1 MQKSYNAGTVTG
13 TGNSTGGVCGYNYD
27 GTVQKSY
34 NAGAVTAA
42 GTLYVGGV
50 CGYNYGG
57 TVQECYNTTTGKVS
71 GKMYVGGVCGSNDGG
86 TVQECY
92 NTTTGKVSGKM
103 YVGGV
108 CGYNNKTVQDCYNT
122 ASVTGEGTS
131 SESIGGI
138 CGWNASTVERC
149 YNTGVV
155 SGKNR
160 VGAICGEV
168 DSNATTTDCYYL
180 EGTSQ
185 KAFGYGSGGAN
196 CESRPERG
204 FRNGEVAY
212 LLQEAVK
219 KADAT
224 AAQVWGQRIGTDKT
238 PVLNS
243 ESTYTVYTT
252 LNDSPCPGGYSN
264 TKNDTLNHR
273 YDENGECIYCG
284 DKKAQVAYTVTIP
297 ATVELGGDAA
307 TISAT
312 DVVLPDGK
320 QLNVKVDSSSEF
332 KVTLDGDTRGYTVTN
347 GNTKVT
353 PGSTVLTVSQN
364 TDSTSTD
371 LTFNTPASTTYS
383 GTYTGTVTFTVSV
396 D

>member
-1 MQKSYNAGTVTG
+1 
-13 TGNSTGGVCGYNYD
+13 
-27 GTVQKSY
+27 
-34 NAGAVTAA
+34 
-42 GTLYVGGV
+42 
-50 CGYNYGG
+50 
-57 TVQECYNTTTGKVS
+57 
-71 GKMYVGGVCGSNDGG
+71 MYVGGVCGSNDGG

-103 YVGGV
+103 DVGGV

-168 DSNATTTDCYYL
+168 SSNATTTDCYYL
-180 EGTSQ
+180 AGTNEN
-185 KAFGYGSGGAN
+185 AFGYGSGGAN
-196 CESRPERG
+196 CDSKTELK
-204 FRNGEVAY
+204 FQNGEVAY

-219 KADAT
+219 NAAT
-224 AAQVWGQRIGTDKT
+224 AGTTAPQVWGQRIGTDKT

-243 ESTYTVYTT
+243 EATYTVYTT
-252 LNDSPCPGGYSN
+252 LNDSPCKGGYSN
-264 TKNDTLNHR
+264 KENDTLNHR

-297 ATVELGGDAA
+297 ATVQLGGDAA
-307 TISAT
+307 TIRAT
-312 DVVLPDGK
+312 DVVLPTGK
-320 QLNVKVDSSSEF
+320 QLNVKVDSSSKF
-332 KVTLDGDTRGYTVTN
+332 TVTLDGTNEDEQTYTVNN
-347 GNTKVT
+347 GAVN
-353 PGSTVLTVSQN
+353 PGDTVLSVSQ
-364 TDSTSTD
+364 STASASTD
-371 LTFNTPASTTYS
+371 LTFNPPSSTTYS

-396 D
+396 DNAS

>member
-13 TGNSTGGVCGYNYD
+13 TGNFTGGVCGYN
-27 GTVQKSY
+27 
-34 NAGAVTAA
+34 
-42 GTLYVGGV
+42 
-50 CGYNYGG
+50 
-57 TVQECYNTTTGKVS
+57 
-71 GKMYVGGVCGSNDGG
+71 NDG

-131 SESIGGI
+131 SGSIGGI

-168 DSNATTTDCYYL
+168 DSNATTDCYYL
-180 EGTSQ
+180 AGTSRT
-185 KAFGYGSGGAN
+185 AFGKGIGVN
-196 CESRPERG
+196 CDSKTELK
-204 FRNGEVAY
+204 FQNGEVAY

-219 KADAT
+219 IAAT
-224 AAQVWGQRIGTDKT
+224 AGTTAPQVWGQKLGEDKT

-243 ESTYTVYTT
+243 EATYTVYTT
-252 LNDSPCPGGYSN
+252 LNDSPCKGGYSN
-264 TKNDTLNHR
+264 TPNDTLNHR

-284 DKKAQVAYTVTIP
+284 DKKAQVAYIVTIP
-297 ATVELGGDAA
+297 ATVTLGSDAA
-307 TISAT
+307 TISASG
-312 DVVLPDGK
+312 VVLPDDK
-320 QLNVKVDSSSEF
+320 QLNVKVADGSPFE
-332 KVTLDGDTRGYTVTN
+332 VTLDGDTRAYTVTN
-347 GNTKVT
+347 VTDGGTEVKPGGN
-353 PGSTVLTVSQN
+353 PVLTVVNGVAESSVKLQ
-364 TDSTSTD
+364 
-371 LTFNTPASTTYS
+371 FNKPESTTYS
-383 GTYTGTVTFTVSV
+383 GTYTGTVNFTVSV
-396 D
+396 DDKS

>member
-1 MQKSYNAGTVTG
+1 MCGYNYDGTVQKSYNAGTVTG
-13 TGNSTGGVCGYNYD
+13 TGNFTGGVCGYNYD

-71 GKMYVGGVCGSNDGG
+71 GK
-86 TVQECY
+86 T
-92 NTTTGKVSGKM
+92 

-122 ASVTGEGTS
+122 ASVTGEGIS

-180 EGTSQ
+180 ERKSD
-185 KAFGYGSGGAN
+185 KAFGKGIGAN
-196 CESRPERG
+196 CDSKTELK
-204 FRNGEVAY
+204 FQNGEVAY
-212 LLQEAVK
+212 LLQQAVT
-219 KADAT
+219 AEDTT

-243 ESTYTVYTT
+243 EATYTVYTT
-252 LNDSPCPGGYSN
+252 LNDSPCKGGYSN
-264 TKNDTLNHR
+264 KENDTLNHR

-297 ATVELGGDAA
+297 ATVELGGEPA
-307 TISAT
+307 TIRA
-312 DVVLPDGK
+312 DGVVLPDGK
-320 QLNVKVDSSSEF
+320 QLNVKVADDSEF
-332 KVTLDGDTRGYTVTN
+332 KVTLDGDTREYTVKN
-347 GNTKVT
+347 GDTPVT
-353 PGSTVLTVSQN
+353 RGSTVLNVKESTESA
-364 TDSTSTD
+364 STS
-371 LTFNTPASTTYS
+371 LTFNAPSSTTYS

-396 D
+396 DNKTS

>member
-1 MQKSYNAGTVTG
+1 M
-13 TGNSTGGVCGYNYD
+13 
-27 GTVQKSY
+27 
-34 NAGAVTAA
+34 
-42 GTLYVGGV
+42 
-50 CGYNYGG
+50 
-57 TVQECYNTTTGKVS
+57 QECYNTTTGEVS
-71 GKMYVGGVCGSNDGG
+71 GKSN
-86 TVQECY
+86 
-92 NTTTGKVSGKM
+92 
-103 YVGGV
+103 VGGV

-180 EGTSQ
+180 AGTSRT
-185 KAFGYGSGGAN
+185 AFGKGIGVN
-196 CESRPERG
+196 CDSKTELK
-204 FRNGEVAY
+204 FQNGEVAY

-219 KADAT
+219 IAAT
-224 AAQVWGQRIGTDKT
+224 AGTTAPQVWGQKLGEDKT

-243 ESTYTVYTT
+243 EATYTVYTT
-252 LNDSPCPGGYSN
+252 LNDSPCKGGYSN
-264 TKNDTLNHR
+264 TPNDTLNHR

-284 DKKAQVAYTVTIP
+284 DKKAQVAYIVTIP
-297 ATVELGGDAA
+297 ATVTLGSDAA

-312 DVVLPDGK
+312 GVVLPTGK
-320 QLNVKVDSSSEF
+320 QLNVKVDSSSKF
-332 KVTLDGDTRGYTVTN
+332 TVTLDGTNEDEQAYTVNN
-347 GNTKVT
+347 GAVN
-353 PGSTVLTVSQN
+353 PGDTVLSVSQS
-364 TDSTSTD
+364 TDSASTD
-371 LTFNTPASTTYS
+371 LTFNPPSSTTYS

-396 D
+396 DNKTS